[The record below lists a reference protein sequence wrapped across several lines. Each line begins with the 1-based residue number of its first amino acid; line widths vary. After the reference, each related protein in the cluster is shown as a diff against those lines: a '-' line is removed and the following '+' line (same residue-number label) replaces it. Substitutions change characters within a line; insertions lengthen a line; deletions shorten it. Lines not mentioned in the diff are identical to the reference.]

1 MLDTA
6 PDTSEHM
13 SHSYNSNQQHAAADA
28 LQPVETAAEQEQ
40 HGVTNPTTE
49 QEAVQKLQQALA
61 KTQEVGKI
69 AVDQLRSSAADLH
82 DKGKA
87 ALEHVQASTPD
98 LTPVNKNL
106 QGFSQV
112 AVQQL
117 QAAAAKAQQ
126 VGQGSLEQV
135 CISASDLAKQV
146 PWDRVQLQPPS
157 WLPGIPQPSNLLSTQ
172 QQHITARSAQHAAEV
187 AARPF
192 QQQHYSDAY
201 RPANGVYASDASH
214 PTASA
219 MEQVQQAN
227 AGSVPEHVLP
237 AYRWHSKH
245 QSHHLATLPKPV
257 TTSSL
262 ISYNPFSASE
272 PAAKC
277 TFAQSSILLPGVNQ
291 SFTDQSIQTDG
302 QALASDQLYSPGC
315 SDAAAMR
322 DPSETAAAAQ
332 QTPAGRANIFDH
344 QDVCMLML
352 RCMQICALYPCK
364 TLADCQDVS
373 TRCCCVKLTMPHMVQ

>member
-1 MLDTA
+1 MDPGLASYHMPNSHKHMLDTA

-13 SHSYNSNQQHAAADA
+13 SHSYNSIQQHAAADA

-40 HGVTNPTTE
+40 HGVNNPTTE
-49 QEAVQKLQQALA
+49 QEAFQKLQRALA

-135 CISASDLAKQV
+135 RISASDLAKQV

-157 WLPGIPQPSNLLSTQ
+157 WLPEIPQHSNLLSTQ
-172 QQHITARSAQHAAEV
+172 QQHTTACSAQHAAEV

-192 QQQHYSDAY
+192 LQQHYSDAY

-227 AGSVPEHVLP
+227 AGSAPEHALP
-237 AYRWHSKH
+237 AYRWHSTKH

-262 ISYNPFSASE
+262 ISYPFSASE
-272 PAAKC
+272 SAANC
-277 TFAQSSILLPGVNQ
+277 TFAQSSILLPGVTQ

-302 QALASDQLYSPGC
+302 QALASDQLYLPGF
-315 SDAAAMR
+315 SEAAAMR
-322 DPSETAAAAQ
+322 DPSETAAATQ
-332 QTPAGRANIFDH
+332 QTPAGRANVIARLLGRMYADAEVH
-344 QDVCMLML
+344 ANL
-352 RCMQICALYPCK
+352 RIVPLQNTC
-364 TLADCQDVS
+364 
-373 TRCCCVKLTMPHMVQ
+373 